1 MRSTAPRKPTKYLPP
16 CGACSARSII
26 PAFYCVRVKSKII
39 INIIYLLRAVIKA

>member
-1 MRSTAPRKPTKYLPP
+1 MRSTAPRKPTKNLPP